1 MSRRKKIS
9 AAATPADAKAS
20 PPALP
25 PPDQNSDQIA
35 SIKISGDGKI
45 RKLSVEGPSQE
56 SISRLMA
63 AFGTK
68 DRDFFEGLISQ
79 IAAVRSRE
87 DEPASQ
93 AVGFLF
99 SVVKNTQPRN
109 ELEAMLL
116 AQMATC
122 HKMAMDLTSRLNN
135 PEEYRLFLKLMKTF
149 ADLKET
155 FDRGRKATEQS
166 FMVQNMTVKDGG
178 QAIVGNVTQRSTEP
192 TEEKA
197 AASAPALAD
206 ARAVPLPRVNG
217 SPELAPCSPVTEQ
230 EEDSRALGNKDD
242 H

>member
-1 MSRRKKIS
+1 MPRRKKI
-9 AAATPADAKAS
+9 AATPADAKAS

-68 DRDFFEGLISQ
+68 DRDFFQGLISQ

-116 AQMATC
+116 AQMAAC
-122 HKMAMDLTSRLNN
+122 HMIAMDLISRLND

-155 FDRGRKATEQS
+155 FDRGRKARENS
-166 FMVQNMTVKDGG
+166 FMVQNMTVRDGG
-178 QAIVGNVTQRSTEP
+178 QAIVGNVTQGSAEP
-192 TEEKA
+192 TEQMT
-197 AASAPALAD
+197 AASPPRPSNR
-206 ARAVPLPRVNG
+206 RAVRLPRVDE
-217 SPELAPCSPVTEQ
+217 SLELAPCSPVGEQ
-230 EEDSRALGNKDD
+230 GEGSHAFGKNDD
-242 H
+242 R